1 MEDLTRI
8 SLTFDDASESSLIE
22 KDKAAGPPAP
32 SVSAA
37 AVPRVAAPAPAAPA
51 RVLLAYSNE
60 SKQVAEGT
68 GNACER
74 LKNVL
79 LEMSEANML
88 NCTELIK
95 SRYPQR
101 LHKHKTSLFRCLE
114 LVQFAGDEADLK
126 DLVGTDADERR
137 HVASRLETSAHAKL
151 LEFEGLTLTIE
162 LNEKLQ
168 RHKSAVILGMDTR
181 IKECKARI
189 WKAFSTK
196 ENVLSWML

>member
-1 MEDLTRI
+1 
-8 SLTFDDASESSLIE
+8 
-22 KDKAAGPPAP
+22 
-32 SVSAA
+32 
-37 AVPRVAAPAPAAPA
+37 
-51 RVLLAYSNE
+51 
-60 SKQVAEGT
+60 
-68 GNACER
+68 
-74 LKNVL
+74 
-79 LEMSEANML
+79 ML
-88 NCTELIK
+88 SCTELIK
-95 SRYPQR
+95 SLGTLKGCTKTR
-101 LHKHKTSLFRCLE
+101 LHSLGALE

-151 LEFEGLTLTIE
+151 LEGLTIE

-181 IKECKARI
+181 IKEYKARI